1 MVANC
6 GGYLDKYRCNQEKV
20 FYYLLM
26 KYHYEHPENYP
37 GNEPAKLKQDYLQR
51 KPFERCV
58 TARNQQQADNIT
70 YHSTRREHR
79 ESSLVSQDGHR
90 LQTRGDDYAI
100 GPNGFIED
108 CHRFET
114 AHLQSQA
121 DHPKASRGKYSH
133 AQNMQPQQL
142 NPYLK
147 RVTSRSS
154 LAASSARYGNINCV
168 KRCRSKSSLV
178 SYISTTPSTYRS
190 VKPSRSYKR
199 QISFKH
205 HNLRNAGGGKPK
217 SAVRNGA
224 DKGVWYGAEYC
235 EYLDR
240 EDSPK
245 FEKPEPALPPR
256 SRREPAGAAKRR
268 STVVID
274 GLVLDGCYPGAAQ
287 SLKIPFIAENEDAE
301 MRRMASKELEEVCER
316 AFNGPV
322 VSSSFTTLSTV
333 KSIGHTANEL
343 INTIGTNT
351 TSRDIDSPSPN
362 QSLYTSTSSSTKN
375 SLPFGDMAKRRSGD
389 RNTLRIFQNEENNL
403 DKGCFDD
410 VIEHLDRLMDSS
422 SKLRSIEQLRSVSHG
437 GIPLGLERS
446 PLNPRDTP
454 ALMKKYLDEEERD
467 HQRYLVARATLRNV
481 STPNPQRIPT
491 MIRVDPQNKGSMAN
505 NTALEPKPLSVRPRS
520 VLRSP
525 MDETPRN
532 EPKNTI
538 RGVNEVLQFDA
549 PMPTPEL
556 RLPIGVQNDRSRV
569 VHGGDLNSRLAEA
582 SEPATINAANE
593 PKKKRSLMDIFTGK
607 KNAKTDKN
615 KDKSGDGR
623 NLEVPDTPDA
633 FGTSTHPSVDALGVE
648 KGTFGRRSGN
658 VLRRFVSRDA
668 KKELGLAND
677 VGGEY
682 GLCNGSNM
690 ALNSVLGK
698 LLVICFDFDLL
709 TFAIDGGNPLSSC
722 FSPGGYLSDEE
733 ASPSLESQDEFARVM
748 NQRNWFQRVLN
759 VRPANRIIYCN
770 ISAIQCRR
778 EILKLYKDWLKH
790 GLVIVKDDRKGLVLR
805 ARVGNPNSESFVL
818 VQDSLV
824 WPMLMVKS
832 QP

>member
-1 MVANC
+1 MW
-6 GGYLDKYRCNQEKV
+6 GYPDKYRYNQEKV

-37 GNEPAKLKQDYLQR
+37 GNELATGSKLKQDYVQR
-51 KPFERCV
+51 KPFERGV
-58 TARNQQQADNIT
+58 TARSQQQADNIA
-70 YHSTRREHR
+70 YHSTRHEHR
-79 ESSLVSQDGHR
+79 ESSLVSQDR
-90 LQTRGDDYAI
+90 LQTRGDDYAT

-108 CHRFET
+108 FHRFET
-114 AHLQSQA
+114 AHLQSQT
-121 DHPKASRGKYSH
+121 DRPKVSQGRYSH

-142 NPYLK
+142 KPYLK
-147 RVTSRSS
+147 RVTSKSS
-154 LAASSARYGNINCV
+154 LAASSVRYGSINCV
-168 KRCRSKSSLV
+168 RRCHSKSSLV

-190 VKPSRSYKR
+190 VKLSRSYKR
-199 QISFKH
+199 RISFKH
-205 HNLRNAGGGKPK
+205 HNLRNAGGDKPK
-217 SAVRNGA
+217 SAVRSGA
-224 DKGVWYGAEYC
+224 DKGVWYGAENR

-287 SLKIPFIAENEDAE
+287 SSKIPFIAENEDAE

-362 QSLYTSTSSSTKN
+362 RSLYTSTSSSAEN
-375 SLPFGDMAKRRSGD
+375 SLPFGDLARRRSGD
-389 RNTLRIFQNEENNL
+389 RNTLHILQNEENNP
-403 DKGCFDD
+403 DRGCFDD

-422 SKLRSIEQLRSVSHG
+422 SKLRSIEQLRSVSYG
-437 GIPLGLERS
+437 GIPLGLEHS
-446 PLNPRDTP
+446 PLDPRDTP

-481 STPNPQRIPT
+481 STPNPQRIST
-491 MIRVDPQNKGSMAN
+491 MDCVGPQNKGSMTK
-505 NTALEPKPLSVRPRS
+505 NTALEPTPLNVRPKS
-520 VLRSP
+520 VLRNP
-525 MDETPRN
+525 MDETPRS
-532 EPKNTI
+532 ETKNTI
-538 RGVNEVLQFDA
+538 RGVNEVLRFDA

-556 RLPIGVQNDRSRV
+556 RLPIDMKDVQNDRSGV
-569 VHGGDLNSRLAEA
+569 VHGGDWNSRPAEA
-582 SEPATINAANE
+582 AEPATINAANE

-615 KDKSGDGR
+615 KDKSGDGK
-623 NLEVPDTPDA
+623 NLEVPDTPDT
-633 FGTSTHPSVDALGVE
+633 FGASAHPSVDALNIE

-658 VLRRFVSRDA
+658 ALRRFVSRDV

-677 VGGEY
+677 AGGEY

-709 TFAIDGGNPLSSC
+709 TS
-722 FSPGGYLSDEE
+722 
-733 ASPSLESQDEFARVM
+733 
-748 NQRNWFQRVLN
+748 W
-759 VRPANRIIYCN
+759 NR
-770 ISAIQCRR
+770 RR
-778 EILKLYKDWLKH
+778 ESFIFLLLSR
-790 GLVIVKDDRKGLVLR
+790 GLPER
-805 ARVGNPNSESFVL
+805 
-818 VQDSLV
+818 
-824 WPMLMVKS
+824 
-832 QP
+832 